1 MQQCRRQPTTHIVF
15 IISCRRAACSA
26 AMPNPPLS
34 EEERKKRK
42 QFLNRKRNHGDI
54 YKRKVE
60 NKKKRMD
67 NLTEDQRVEH
77 MKLIAWTIVH
87 SFLFIFYLS
96 QSRLLQYE
104 RYACIS
110 YLLRTTIATRAALC
124 IRSNLQASFL
134 SRRPTLPARC

>member
-1 MQQCRRQPTTHIVF
+1 MQAAATTHVAF

-34 EEERKKRK
+34 EEGKEESSL
-42 QFLNRKRNHGDI
+42 QSLNRKRNHGDI

-67 NLTEDQRVEH
+67 NLTEDQRVER
-77 MKLIAWTIVH
+77 MKLIARTIVH

-96 QSRLLQYE
+96 
-104 RYACIS
+104 
-110 YLLRTTIATRAALC
+110 
-124 IRSNLQASFL
+124 
-134 SRRPTLPARC
+134 

>member
-1 MQQCRRQPTTHIVF
+1 MQAAATTHFAF

-96 QSRLLQYE
+96 
-104 RYACIS
+104 
-110 YLLRTTIATRAALC
+110 
-124 IRSNLQASFL
+124 
-134 SRRPTLPARC
+134 